1 MGLKVPEAPL
11 PPTLIKAMALLLME
25 DLEVTHPL
33 MAGIPIMLIDM

>member
-11 PPTLIKAMALLLME
+11 PTLIIKATALLLE
-25 DLEVTHPL
+25 DLEVIRLL

>member
-11 PPTLIKAMALLLME
+11 PPTLIKAMVLLME
-25 DLEVTHPL
+25 DREVTRLL